1 MDKKT
6 KLMAICAAGAAAILI
21 GAGLA
26 RCAIEPSEPE
36 AVVPVEERS
45 QKIEKAD
52 ESLAGYAGTTWE
64 SEDGACTLTLS
75 DSTIVESGEAGV
87 QVMYYEVLSE
97 ESADA
102 GVSAQISFT
111 RSAGEAASQ
120 TLLSIS
126 DAGGRKSISC
136 DAFSLSKNYLIAEG
150 SDAGLELAAH
160 PSELNDLLDAED
172 PEIASAIPDGDAR
185 HLGRRGLHRLQRGRP
200 HNVLPPERRS
210 IDDRS
215 ALPRPRERGAERAM
229 RRVATMISDRR
240 FRIAFASTLLFAT
253 LMLVPASPAYASIA
267 DDVNAWLAG
276 LLRDACNWMFT
287 NQVAVL
293 SSIGYEGII
302 GADFSQMLTTAGDV
316 SMYDIARGVWDAAV
330 LPIGCG
336 VLGLVFTVKLIQI
349 SQRMDGNASFPGVK
363 EVVFLLVF
371 FAVFLFLIQ
380 NSFEL
385 MEAIYSVVG
394 LAIDRTMALFGAGGA
409 MDLSAV
415 SVVTEDDDVPALI
428 ALLLVSVISWVVVL
442 GAYIVA
448 LVVCW
453 ARAIQL
459 YVMAAFGPIPLSLMA
474 LDDTRQIGI
483 GYLKNFTAVC
493 LAGLIILILLVAF
506 PLILGGLTGASTST
520 GTPIDGI
527 ATGLTYALQYL
538 AMCVLL
544 ILSLVKS
551 GAWARDIVSGV

>member
-1 MDKKT
+1 
-6 KLMAICAAGAAAILI
+6 
-21 GAGLA
+21 
-26 RCAIEPSEPE
+26 
-36 AVVPVEERS
+36 
-45 QKIEKAD
+45 
-52 ESLAGYAGTTWE
+52 
-64 SEDGACTLTLS
+64 
-75 DSTIVESGEAGV
+75 
-87 QVMYYEVLSE
+87 
-97 ESADA
+97 
-102 GVSAQISFT
+102 
-111 RSAGEAASQ
+111 
-120 TLLSIS
+120 
-126 DAGGRKSISC
+126 
-136 DAFSLSKNYLIAEG
+136 
-150 SDAGLELAAH
+150 
-160 PSELNDLLDAED
+160 
-172 PEIASAIPDGDAR
+172 
-185 HLGRRGLHRLQRGRP
+185 
-200 HNVLPPERRS
+200 
-210 IDDRS
+210 
-215 ALPRPRERGAERAM
+215 M
-229 RRVATMISDRR
+229 RRVAAFIANRR
-240 FRIAFASTLLFAT
+240 FRLAFATTF
-253 LMLVPASPAYASIA
+253 LMLVVLFLPAAPAYASIA

-293 SSIGYEGII
+293 SSIGYDGII

-316 SMYDIARGVWDAAV
+316 SMYDIAHGVWDVAV

-336 VLGLVFTVKLIQI
+336 VLSLVFTVKLIQI

-385 MEAIYSVVG
+385 MEAVYSVVG
-394 LAIDRTMALFGAGGA
+394 LAIDRTMALFGSGGA
-409 MDLSAV
+409 MDLTAV
-415 SVVTEDDDVPALI
+415 NVVTEDDDVPALI

-459 YVMAAFGPIPLSLMA
+459 YIMAAFSPIPLSLMA

-483 GYLKNFTAVC
+483 GYLKNFTAC
-493 LAGLIILILLVAF
+493 LAGLIIRILLIAF

-551 GAWARDIVSGV
+551 GAWARDIVSGI

>member
-1 MDKKT
+1 MGAHVERK
-6 KLMAICAAGAAAILI
+6 AIRKAAIFAALSFAVCCAVFVPTQPAW
-21 GAGLA
+21 AG
-26 RCAIEPSEPE
+26 
-36 AVVPVEERS
+36 
-45 QKIEKAD
+45 
-52 ESLAGYAGTTWE
+52 
-64 SEDGACTLTLS
+64 
-75 DSTIVESGEAGV
+75 
-87 QVMYYEVLSE
+87 
-97 ESADA
+97 
-102 GVSAQISFT
+102 
-111 RSAGEAASQ
+111 
-120 TLLSIS
+120 
-126 DAGGRKSISC
+126 
-136 DAFSLSKNYLIAEG
+136 IAEDING
-150 SDAGLELAAH
+150 WLCDML
-160 PSELNDLLDAED
+160 
-172 PEIASAIPDGDAR
+172 
-185 HLGRRGLHRLQRGRP
+185 RG
-200 HNVLPPERRS
+200 V
-210 IDDRS
+210 
-215 ALPRPRERGAERAM
+215 
-229 RRVATMISDRR
+229 
-240 FRIAFASTLLFAT
+240 
-253 LMLVPASPAYASIA
+253 
-267 DDVNAWLAG
+267 
-276 LLRDACNWMFT
+276 CNWVFAA
-287 NQVAVL
+287 QVDVL
-293 SSIGYEGII
+293 KSIGYDGIL
-302 GADFSQMLTTAGDV
+302 GAGFQSMLGTSGDV
-316 SMYDIARGVWDAAV
+316 SVYDVVRGIWSVAV

-336 VLGLVFTVKLIQI
+336 VLSLVFTIKLIQI
-349 SQRMDGNASFPGVK
+349 SQRMDGSASMPGVK

-474 LDDTRQIGI
+474 LNDTRQIGI